1 MKLDIDFTNLENLV
15 KNMGASS
22 VDWVSDV
29 VVTHVETDWKIIL
42 ETKGIDVDIN
52 DVEIKSNGLLH
63 YRGEQILLYIK
74 AASSGSFPKF
84 HFTDCSTLKNM
95 KRMKR
100 FYRYVVTQR
109 KDGYFLM
116 GVKNGYGLQ
125 IGEQLERLNVCQNCL
140 DWYNKNYRHRNYCS
154 VKNFDIEELFRHL
167 TQSPISQKPI
177 YTDQDNGKLTAL
189 KKVEN
194 NTQIAIPSE
203 TKSIPEFTETTHTQ
217 QIKKQFIVEDGV
229 ATDTESGLMWLQF
242 AYGQHWKNGHSFGNP
257 EKINWKT
264 AIKTPQT
271 FNQNGGYKN
280 YADWRIPSIGELTM
294 LIDQLSFV
302 YSKKI
307 EFLNFHNT
315 KYWSATENVDDT
327 EYAWFVDLKQGTL
340 WGSKKPFSVNV
351 TFKLDQLSVLLV
363 RDPRKNLIIEENNK
377 QVINKSERQIYKI
390 PFDIEKTTDTRIDA
404 DTPIQAQVTSNQN
417 KLEPQKVNNVSVA
430 SEDASVRIDRVLN
443 EFCVINSLVDVKT
456 EKTTVAVPLLKD
468 EATQDFE
475 DMF

>member
-1 MKLDIDFTNLENLV
+1 MKLDIDFSALEMLV
-15 KNMGASS
+15 KNMGANA

-29 VVTHVETDWKIIL
+29 TVIQVETDWKIIL
-42 ETKGIDVDIN
+42 ETKGLDVDIN
-52 DVEIKSNGLLH
+52 DVEIKFNGLLH

-74 AASSGSFPKF
+74 AASSGSLPKF

-95 KRMKR
+95 KRMNR

-116 GVKNGYGLQ
+116 GIKNGYGLQ

-140 DWYNKNYRHRNYCS
+140 DWYNKNYWYSKNFRHGNYRS
-154 VKNFDIEELFRHL
+154 VKNFDIEELFRCL

-177 YTDQDNGKLTAL
+177 YTDQDNGMLTAL

-194 NTQIAIPSE
+194 DRRFDIPTE

-217 QIKKQFIVEDGV
+217 QIKKKFIVEDGI
-229 ATDTESGLMWLQF
+229 ATDTETGLMWLQF
-242 AYGQHWKNGHSFGNP
+242 AYGQQWKNGNSFGNP
-257 EKINWKT
+257 EKINWRI
-264 AIKTPQT
+264 AMKTPQV
-271 FNQNGGYKN
+271 FNQHGGYKN
-280 YADWRIPSIGELTM
+280 YTDWRIPSIGELTM

-307 EFLNFHNT
+307 ELLNFHNT

-340 WGSKKPFSVNV
+340 WGSKKTFSVNV

-363 RDPRKNLIIEENNK
+363 RDPRNIIIEENNE
-377 QVINKSERQIYKI
+377 QGINKSERQIYKM
-390 PFDIEKTTDTRIDA
+390 PYPSQEQIDVPEFSES
-404 DTPIQAQVTSNQN
+404 TISKNY
-417 KLEPQKVNNVSVA
+417 VNNS
-430 SEDASVRIDRVLN
+430 
-443 EFCVINSLVDVKT
+443 T
-456 EKTTVAVPLLKD
+456 ESIAVVPLLKD